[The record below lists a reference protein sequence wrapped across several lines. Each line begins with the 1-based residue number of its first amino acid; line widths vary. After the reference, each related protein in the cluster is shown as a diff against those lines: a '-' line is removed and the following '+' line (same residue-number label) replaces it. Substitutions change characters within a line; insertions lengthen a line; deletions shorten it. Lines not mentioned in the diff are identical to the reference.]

1 MRSTARLA
9 FPKIYC
15 CVSRATRAACGDDLC
30 RVVFREL
37 APENALTLRVLE
49 RYVRVGDVLDETA
62 EAELS
67 KAWGDRDGKLHF
79 KQKRPRSQRRPPPRQ
94 QSQSGS

>member
-1 MRSTARLA
+1 MGAAHVLMSGTAGPCAVGCYARSIRILVLA
-9 FPKIYC
+9 DRGC
-15 CVSRATRAACGDDLC
+15 TCTV
-30 RVVFREL
+30 
-37 APENALTLRVLE
+37 LRSLWSNE
-49 RYVRVGDVLDETA
+49 LDETA

-94 QSQSGS
+94 QSQSAS